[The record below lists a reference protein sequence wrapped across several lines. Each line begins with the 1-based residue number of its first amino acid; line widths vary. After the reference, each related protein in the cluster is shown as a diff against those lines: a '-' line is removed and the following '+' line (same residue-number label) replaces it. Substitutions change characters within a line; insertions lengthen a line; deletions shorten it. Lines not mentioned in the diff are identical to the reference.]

1 MHRLLL
7 ALAWCGVV
15 LLQCKLHCK
24 CCAIVF
30 VCVGGVRG
38 GGGLWELDGVW
49 CLVLV
54 KVYVPVFIY
63 IVSKLKRS

>member
-1 MHRLLL
+1 MLRY
-7 ALAWCGVV
+7 C
-15 LLQCKLHCK
+15 
-24 CCAIVF
+24 IR
-30 VCVGGVRG
+30 VCRGREG